1 MKGISAIGSG
11 VILFLIISGLSWAG
25 QFDYNPDQIP
35 LQYKND
41 VTGDVTGEGYFMEY
55 KKVNTNNLSMLE
67 YAHGSGN
74 LDFADILSNEQKSS
88 TTSTIYYYGDRKYP
102 LWPGADEKNYSVI
115 EGDWTS
121 AKVGPNSRI
130 TYTRQ
135 YDNIQSP
142 TSFGYGT
149 GWYAAH
155 PIGYNSLL
163 KDKNMAKSYQEGA
176 SMHRQIEYAH
186 AMKGDIAV
194 DINCTAPTAT
204 VDGKGTISMN
214 IDDDI
219 TQGSLHIG
227 ELLNNPKVFSVP
239 IKNQKGTT
247 VQTIFGHKAA
257 LVDPIILVDNDYIG
271 NFQVQQTMKLEM
283 TKYKPT
289 WREDWL
295 PCCSGGFF
303 DLPSYNFDKQYA
315 GQKGIFDC
323 TCRNTSIS
331 TMKPAWNTSQAQ
343 FPTDKYVNVP

>member
-1 MKGISAIGSG
+1 MKRIHAIASG
-11 VILFLIISGLSWAG
+11 LILFLIISGLSWAG

-35 LQYKND
+35 IQYKND
-41 VTGDVTGEGYFMEY
+41 VTSDVTGEGYFMEY

-74 LDFADILSNEQKSS
+74 LDFADILYNEQKSKDP
-88 TTSTIYYYGDRKYP
+88 STIYYFGDRKVK
-102 LWPGADEKNYSVI
+102 LGNQTITI

-121 AKVGPNSRI
+121 GKYGPNSRI

-142 TSFGYGT
+142 ISFGYGT

-186 AMKGDIAV
+186 AVKGDIAV

-204 VDGKGTISMN
+204 ADGKGTLSMN

-227 ELLNNPKVFSVP
+227 ELLNNATVFKVKP
-239 IKNQKGTT
+239 Y
-247 VQTIFGHKAA
+247 GHKAA
-257 LVDPIILVDNDYIG
+257 LKDPIILVANDYIG

-283 TKYKPT
+283 TKCKPT

-295 PCCSGGFF
+295 PCCHGGFF
-303 DLPSYNFDKQYA
+303 DIPAWNFDKRYS

-323 TCRNTSIS
+323 TCRNESIS
-331 TMKPAWNTSQAQ
+331 TMKPKWNTSLAQ
-343 FPTDKYVNVP
+343 FPTETYRNVP

>member
-1 MKGISAIGSG
+1 MKRIHAIASG
-11 VILFLIISGLSWAG
+11 LILFLIITGLSWAG

-35 LQYKND
+35 IQYKND
-41 VTGDVTGEGYFMEY
+41 VTSDVTGEGYFMEY

-74 LDFADILSNEQKSS
+74 LDFADILYNEQKSKDP
-88 TTSTIYYYGDRKYP
+88 STIYYFGDRKVK
-102 LWPGADEKNYSVI
+102 LGNQTITI

-121 AKVGPNSRI
+121 GKYGPNSRI

-142 TSFGYGT
+142 ISFGYGT

-186 AMKGDIAV
+186 AVKGDIAV

-204 VDGKGTISMN
+204 ADGKGTLSMN

-227 ELLNNPKVFSVP
+227 ELLNNATVFKVKP
-239 IKNQKGTT
+239 Y
-247 VQTIFGHKAA
+247 GHKAA
-257 LVDPIILVDNDYIG
+257 LKDPIILVDNDYIG

-283 TKYKPT
+283 SKYKPT

-295 PCCSGGFF
+295 PCCHGGFF
-303 DLPSYNFDKQYA
+303 DLPAWNFDKRYD

-331 TMKPAWNTSQAQ
+331 TMKPQWNTSLAQ